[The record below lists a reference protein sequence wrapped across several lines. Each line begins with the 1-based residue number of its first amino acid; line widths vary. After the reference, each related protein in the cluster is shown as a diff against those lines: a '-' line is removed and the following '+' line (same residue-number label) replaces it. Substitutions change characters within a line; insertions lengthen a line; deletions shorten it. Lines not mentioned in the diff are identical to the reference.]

1 MVRTRRES
9 HHHDGITDPKDL
21 QLPFATKSAQ
31 SGHRHRAERCPLLGV
46 KRTSAAANPMSAFDP
61 KRTSASLRRPSYAS
75 RLASTL
81 RACLGIYSR
90 RVFPA
95 LDFLPHARVPP
106 RQHYWQVRAPSELDA
121 LREFLGIVQTAATP
135 RNTRCCTIAGFS
147 SAPST
152 RQRRGSL
159 SKETRSRGPPF
170 EP

>member
-1 MVRTRRES
+1 
-9 HHHDGITDPKDL
+9 
-21 QLPFATKSAQ
+21 
-31 SGHRHRAERCPLLGV
+31 
-46 KRTSAAANPMSAFDP
+46 MSAFGGKAGIADSERHVCFWPIVSIRTHTMNGRYRRHSGHCSALARNGSVANDP

-159 SKETRSRGPPF
+159 SKETRSRGPPS
-170 EP
+170 ES